1 MCEGLLISPMFN
13 QTTDRF
19 RTFGRAKGKPLSS
32 AQAGLMRDLFPH
44 FDVASNI
51 SEGQNPFT
59 KNMDADKPAAKW
71 LEIGFG
77 GAEHLLWQAENNP
90 DVTILGV
97 EPFLNGVAKAVK
109 GISDKELQN
118 VLLHRGDA
126 RDVLALLPDKSL
138 ERVFV
143 LFPDPWPKVRH
154 HKRRII
160 NEPFIIDLHRVIK
173 PGGKFRFASDIIHY
187 VDWTLMRM
195 KAHGG
200 FDWPAQQQSDWR
212 VRPDDWPS
220 TRYLEKALREGRSGH
235 FFEFVRQ

>member
-1 MCEGLLISPMFN
+1 MFN
-13 QTTDRF
+13 QDTDRF
-19 RTFGRAKGKPLSS
+19 RTFGRAKGKPLSP
-32 AQAGLMRDLFPH
+32 AQAGLMRDVFPQC
-44 FDVASNI
+44 DIGSKI
-51 SEGQNPFT
+51 SSGQNPFESEHGT
-59 KNMDADKPAAKW
+59 YW

-77 GAEHLLWQAENNP
+77 GAEHLLWQAEENP

-109 GISDKELQN
+109 GISDKQLTN
-118 VLLHRGDA
+118 VRLHRGDA

-138 ERVFV
+138 EKVFV

-160 NEPFIIDLHRVIK
+160 NETFIIDLHRVIK

-187 VDWTLMRM
+187 VDWTITRM

-200 FDWPAQQQSDWR
+200 FHWLAETQSDWR

-235 FFEFVRQ
+235 FFEFVRKA